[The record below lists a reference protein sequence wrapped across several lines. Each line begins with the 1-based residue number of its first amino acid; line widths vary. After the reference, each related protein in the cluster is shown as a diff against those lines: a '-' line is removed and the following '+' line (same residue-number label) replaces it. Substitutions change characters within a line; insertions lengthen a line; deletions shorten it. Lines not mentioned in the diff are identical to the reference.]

1 MPAIC
6 AGSFAENI
14 ILIDTGYAKLMSPY
28 FDLEELRQ
36 VEGFENARFADPYAG
51 GKGNSVRYMSVG
63 VRDGYMRACGLSN
76 LLLGGEKS
84 GFCRSYG
91 SHIHRFTGGVQRR
104 HDGRRKTHAEAAPLT
119 GDRRTACVCQ

>member
-1 MPAIC
+1 
-6 AGSFAENI
+6 
-14 ILIDTGYAKLMSPY
+14 MSPY

-84 GFCRSYG
+84 GFLSV
-91 SHIHRFTGGVQRR
+91 I
-104 HDGRRKTHAEAAPLT
+104 RKPYPQVHWRGTTAP
-119 GDRRTACVCQ
+119 

>member
-1 MPAIC
+1 
-6 AGSFAENI
+6 
-14 ILIDTGYAKLMSPY
+14 MSPY

-91 SHIHRFTGGVQRR
+91 SHIHRFTGGYN
-104 HDGRRKTHAEAAPLT
+104 GAMMAAGKPMLKLPAHW
-119 GDRRTACVCQ
+119 R